1 MGNPPT
7 PVEEGSRL
15 ATLKSYD
22 ILDSLPEAD
31 YDEITQLAAAICQ
44 TPISL
49 ISLVDE
55 ERQWFKSARGLD
67 LKETP
72 REIAFCAYNIID
84 PSIPLIVEDSRQDTR
99 FADNPLVTGAPHIVF
114 YAGMPLVDPSGY
126 ALGSLCVIDNKV
138 RTLDKTQLDAL
149 KVLAQ
154 QVVKLLELRKTNA
167 ALQESEER
175 YRNLSAELDQQ
186 VQHRTKELMASN
198 DALSKANTLLSRSN
212 ENLQQFAYVAS
223 HDLQE
228 PLRKIQQFGDLLKSQ
243 FTAPTEQELVYLDR
257 MQSAANRMSTL
268 IRDLLGLSRISTQRD
283 AHVAAPLSE
292 TVNMALMDLD
302 LVIQETGAIVQVGSL
317 PVFAGDHAQLR
328 RLFQNLVSNALKF
341 RRKSESGEL
350 IAPLIQINAQL
361 IQDSDL
367 PPSVKP
373 VRKVTAYHRI
383 DVTDNGIGFEEK
395 YLDRIFQVF
404 QRLHG
409 RNEYDGTGIGLAIC
423 EKVAANHEGMIW
435 ASSQLG
441 VGSTFFVYLPVSQP
455 ESLPTV
461 A

>member
-1 MGNPPT
+1 MSNPPT

-15 ATLKSYD
+15 ATLKSYG
-22 ILDSLPEAD
+22 ILDSLPETD

-49 ISLVDE
+49 ISLVDD

-67 LKETP
+67 LRETP
-72 REIAFCAYNIID
+72 REFAFCAHNILD
-84 PSIPLIVEDSRQDTR
+84 PSTPLIVEDSRQDSR
-99 FADNPLVTGAPHIVF
+99 FANNPLVTGAPHIVF
-114 YAGMPLVDPSGY
+114 YAGMPLVDPGGY

-138 RTLDKTQLDAL
+138 RTLNQTQLDAL
-149 KVLAQ
+149 RVLAQ

-167 ALQESEER
+167 ALKESEER
-175 YRNLSAELDQQ
+175 YRNLSAELDLKVQQ
-186 VQHRTKELMASN
+186 RTKELTDSN

-228 PLRKIQQFGDLLKSQ
+228 PLRKIQQFGDLLKNQ
-243 FTAPTEQELVYLDR
+243 FATPTEQELVYLER
-257 MQSAANRMSTL
+257 MQSAASRMSTL
-268 IRDLLGLSRISTQRD
+268 IRDLLGLSRISTHRD
-283 AHVAAPLSE
+283 EHVESPLGE
-292 TVNMALMDLD
+292 TVSMALLDLD
-302 LVIQETGAIVQVGSL
+302 LAIQETGATVQIGSL

-341 RRKSESGEL
+341 RRKDESGRL
-350 IAPLIQINAQL
+350 IAPLIQIQAHT
-361 IQDSDL
+361 IRDIDL
-367 PPSVKP
+367 PSSVKSL
-373 VRKVTAYHRI
+373 RTAAAYYRI
-383 DVTDNGIGFEEK
+383 DVSDNGIGFDEK

-409 RNEYDGTGIGLAIC
+409 RTEYEGTGIGLAIC
-423 EKVAANHEGMIW
+423 EKIAANHEGMIW

-441 VGSTFFVYLPVSQP
+441 TGSTFSIYLPVQP
-455 ESLPTV
+455 AKGLTPV

>member
-1 MGNPPT
+1 MSNPPT

-15 ATLKSYD
+15 ATLKSYG

-49 ISLVDE
+49 ISLVDD
-55 ERQWFKSARGLD
+55 ERQWFKSARGLG

-72 REIAFCAYNIID
+72 RAFAFCAYNIID
-84 PSIPLIVEDSRQDTR
+84 PDVPLIVEDSRQDTR
-99 FADNPLVTGAPHIVF
+99 FADNPLVTGDPHIVF
-114 YAGMPLVDPSGY
+114 YAGMPLVDPNGY

-138 RTLDKTQLDAL
+138 RTLDQTQLDAL
-149 KVLAQ
+149 KVLAK

-167 ALQESEER
+167 ALKESEER
-175 YRNLSAELDQQ
+175 YRNLSAELDLK
-186 VQHRTKELMASN
+186 VQHRTQELTASN

-228 PLRKIQQFGDLLKSQ
+228 PLRKIQQFGDLLKNQ
-243 FTAPTEQELVYLDR
+243 FAALTEQELVYLER
-257 MQSAANRMSTL
+257 MQSAASRMSTL
-268 IRDLLGLSRISTQRD
+268 IRDLLSLSRISTQRD
-283 AHVAAPLSE
+283 EHVAASLND
-292 TVNMALMDLD
+292 TVNMALIDLD
-302 LVIQETGAIVQVGSL
+302 LMIQETSATVQVGSL

-341 RRKSESGEL
+341 RRKDESGKL
-350 IAPLIQINAQL
+350 IAPLIQINAHH
-361 IQDSDL
+361 IRDIDL
-367 PPSVKP
+367 PSSVKP
-373 VRKVTAYHRI
+373 VRIATAYHRI

-409 RNEYDGTGIGLAIC
+409 RTEYDGTGIGLAIC
-423 EKVAANHEGMIW
+423 EKIAANHEGVIW

-441 VGSTFFVYLPVSQP
+441 AGSTFFVYLPVQQT
-455 ESLPTV
+455 ESLTPV
-461 A
+461 S